1 MAVDRFGFSWR
12 PELAAGVLLNRDRVD
27 VVEVIPG
34 EAVDASSVHARA
46 LSTLSR
52 EMPVILHSID
62 LGPAATTLVEVKRV
76 EKLARLI
83 ERIRPESWS
92 EHLAFVRAG
101 GIEIGHLAAPP
112 RDPATVDGTLT
123 NLDTLARITGIA
135 PEIENIATII
145 DPPGSTMTEE
155 AWLGAILRGGAN
167 GWLLDLHNVYAN
179 AVNFGFDPLE
189 FLNSL
194 PLDRV
199 RTIHLAG
206 GKWIEDARAR
216 RRYLDDHLHPVPDPV
231 YGLLEHVARRV
242 SQSLTVILE
251 RDGAFPPTAEL
262 LAELDRAREAV
273 TSGRKRKQQ
282 HELAAV

>member
-1 MAVDRFGFSWR
+1 MATDRFGFSWR

-34 EAVDASSVHARA
+34 EAVDANSVHARA

-112 RDPATVDGTLT
+112 RDPATVDSTLT
-123 NLDTLARITGIA
+123 NLETLARITGIA
-135 PEIENIATII
+135 PEIENIATLI
-145 DPPGSTMTEE
+145 DPPGSTMTED
-155 AWLGAILRGGAN
+155 AWLGAILRGGGN

-194 PLDRV
+194 PLGRV

-231 YGLLEHVARRV
+231 YGLLEHVAMRV
-242 SQSLTVILE
+242 SQPLTVILE
-251 RDGAFPPTAEL
+251 RDGAFPPTADL

-273 TSGRKRKQQ
+273 KSGRKRQ

>member
-1 MAVDRFGFSWR
+1 MATDRFGFSWR

-123 NLDTLARITGIA
+123 NLETLARITGIA
-135 PEIENIATII
+135 PEIENIATLI
-145 DPPGSTMTEE
+145 DPPGSTMTED
-155 AWLGAILRGGAN
+155 AWLGAILRGGGN

-194 PLDRV
+194 PLGRV

-231 YGLLEHVARRV
+231 YGLLEHVAMRV
-242 SQSLTVILE
+242 SQPLTVILE
-251 RDGAFPPTAEL
+251 RDGAFPRRRTCWRSSTVP
-262 LAELDRAREAV
+262 
-273 TSGRKRKQQ
+273 GKP
-282 HELAAV
+282 